1 MGLASSQIG
10 RGWQFLWHLWWAI
23 RWWYAKYQHFV
34 GKTHAKNRPVTKF
47 VMSMSRKSCKTF
59 SGSAAST
66 RDKTVQSCIIL
77 HTTWSR
83 YFFNSFYWQS
93 KSLSAEIILSDH
105 SDHFLIGSLSSGA
118 AEVHGEMAPYL
129 PRYIIASRLTYSL
142 PPHGLNKNRV
152 NKIRKYLFHIK
163 QDFFY
168 TTFINSKKFF

>member
-1 MGLASSQIG
+1 MICDKSNLMGLASSQIG

-77 HTTWSR
+77 HTTCSR
-83 YFFNSFYWQS
+83 YFFNSFSDKVNPCLS
-93 KSLSAEIILSDH
+93 KLFYPIIPTIFWL
-105 SDHFLIGSLSSGA
+105 GA
-118 AEVHGEMAPYL
+118 SVPELQWFTGKWL
-129 PRYIIASRLTYSL
+129 
-142 PPHGLNKNRV
+142 
-152 NKIRKYLFHIK
+152 HICPA
-163 QDFFY
+163 
-168 TTFINSKKFF
+168 I